1 MQLIISEWGDLITT
15 IGGCLAPD
23 KRVWYL
29 VDYKW
34 RRGKWKCTKL
44 GQDKIMMDTNETRE
58 IVPL

>member
-1 MQLIISEWGDLITT
+1 MIQSDDDIEATHLQMQLIISEWGDLITT

-34 RRGKWKCTKL
+34 IQGK
-44 GQDKIMMDTNETRE
+44 
-58 IVPL
+58 